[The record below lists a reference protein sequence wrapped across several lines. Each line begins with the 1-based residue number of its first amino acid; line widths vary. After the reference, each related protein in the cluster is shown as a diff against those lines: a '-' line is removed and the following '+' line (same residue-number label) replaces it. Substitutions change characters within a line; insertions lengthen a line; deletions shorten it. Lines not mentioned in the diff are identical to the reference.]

1 MAVAKA
7 LGSSAES
14 INESLQALANTKKR
28 WLLVLDNADDP
39 GFDYAT
45 YIPSGAQGAVIITSR
60 VPDCGRYSTIG
71 SEALEGLDLQHSTQL
86 LLKAARVPE
95 KSWLCCKTQAQD
107 VVVLLGS
114 HTLALIQAGAY
125 IAEGYCELAQ
135 YPKKFQQQRKRLLKH
150 HPEQEQ
156 SRYRDIYT
164 TFEASADVLEHA
176 KGEAGTDAL
185 DLLAILSM
193 LHSSLLPLEVFAD
206 AWTGARRVHQAKRTE
221 TDEIGAVGQQH
232 VSRLPE
238 LVSMETDEWD
248 DYRLKRASALLASLS
263 LVTRH
268 CLDGFDGLTMHP
280 LAHAWAK
287 DRLGKERQQQAWVSV
302 GCLLALSRRHSETW
316 HTSERESK
324 MWEMY
329 ERELRPHLQSFLL
342 PGLKTAF
349 SYEPQKVILPII
361 LKCGWALN
369 AMREDNGLQSLLE
382 GLHWDLQITQ
392 SNPSEEHLP
401 IWDLTARNLRY
412 MGKTRHAVAL
422 LEHVIKVRKTTL
434 AETHPDRLASQHE
447 LARAYKAH
455 GQIKEAIELLEHTV
469 KVQKTTLAEPHP
481 NQLHSQHEL
490 AGAYMANGQI
500 KEAVELLEH
509 VVRVRRTS
517 LAETHPD
524 QLASQNNLANAYE
537 ANGQIK
543 EAVEL
548 LEHVVRIRKTSLVET
563 HSDRLVSQNNLAN
576 AYRANGQIK
585 EAVEL
590 LEHVVG
596 VRKASLAE
604 THPDRL
610 VSQHALASA
619 YQANGQIKEAI
630 ELLEH
635 VVRVRRTSLAETH
648 PDQLASQN
656 NLANAYEANGQ
667 IKEAVELLEH
677 VVGVRKASLAETHPD
692 RLVSQHALASAY
704 QANGQI
710 KEAIELLEH
719 VVEVE
724 KTTLAETHP
733 DRLVS
738 QHNLASA
745 YKANGQIEEA
755 LELIEHV
762 VKVQKTTLAETHPSR
777 QLSER
782 MLLSILRARDR
793 RARDRRARFS

>member
-1 MAVAKA
+1 VFWVDVDSHTTAKNDFVAMTKA
-7 LGSSAES
+7 LGSSVES
-14 INESLQALANTKKR
+14 INESLQALANKKKR

-39 GFDYAT
+39 GFDYAI

-60 VPDCGRYSTIG
+60 VPDCSRYSTVG

-125 IAEGYCELAQ
+125 IAEGYCELDQ

-185 DLLAILSM
+185 DLLVILSM
-193 LHSSLLPLEVFAD
+193 LHSSLLPLQIFGD
-206 AWTGARRVHQAKRTE
+206 AWTGARRVLQAKRA
-221 TDEIGAVGQQH
+221 DEIGAVGQQH
-232 VSRLPE
+232 AFRLPGFVGVE
-238 LVSMETDEWD
+238 ADEWD

-263 LVTRH
+263 LATRH
-268 CLDGFDGLTMHP
+268 CSDGFDGISMHP

-287 DRLGKERQQQAWVSV
+287 DRLRKERQQQAWVSV

-342 PGLKTAF
+342 PGLEAAF
-349 SYEPQKVILPII
+349 SYESQKVILPII

-401 IWDLTARNLRY
+401 IWDLTARNLQY

-422 LEHVIKVRKTTL
+422 LEHGIKVRKTTL
-434 AETHPDRLASQHE
+434 AETHPDRLSSQHE
-447 LARAYKAH
+447 LARAYQAN
-455 GQIKEAIELLEHTV
+455 GQNKEAIELLEHTV

-481 NQLHSQHEL
+481 NQLDSQHEL
-490 AGAYMANGQI
+490 ASAYMANGQI

-524 QLASQNNLANAYE
+524 QLASQNNLANAYK
-537 ANGQIK
+537 ANGQVK

-548 LEHVVRIRKTSLVET
+548 LEHVVRLFKT
-563 HSDRLVSQNNLAN
+563 
-576 AYRANGQIK
+576 
-585 EAVEL
+585 
-590 LEHVVG
+590 
-596 VRKASLAE
+596 SLAE
-604 THPDRL
+604 THPNRL
-610 VSQHALASA
+610 VSQNSLANA
-619 YQANGQIKEAI
+619 YNANGQIKEAI

-635 VVRVRRTSLAETH
+635 VVRIRRTSLAETH
-648 PDQLASQN
+648 PDQLS
-656 NLANAYEANGQ
+656 
-667 IKEAVELLEH
+667 
-677 VVGVRKASLAETHPD
+677 
-692 RLVSQHALASAY
+692 SQHALASAY
-704 QANGQI
+704 QANGQV
-710 KEAIELLEH
+710 KEAVELMEH
-719 VVEVE
+719 VVKV
-724 KTTLAETHP
+724 KKITLAETHP
-733 DRLVS
+733 DRLSSQNNLANAYRDNGQIRESVELMEHVVRVNKTMLVETHPNRLTS
-738 QHNLASA
+738 QHNLASI
-745 YKANGQIEEA
+745 YMTNGQIEEA

-762 VKVQKTTLAETHPSR
+762 VKVRKTTLAERHPSR
-777 QLSER
+777 QVSER
-782 MLLSILRARDR
+782 MLSYCIYFEQETVEHD
-793 RARDRRARFS
+793 FPKS